1 MNIIMAINSQLPT
14 VESKKQTK
22 QIEQRQNHG
31 YKEHF
36 VDCQLGGAC
45 GGMGE
50 DVRRLRS
57 TNR

>member
-1 MNIIMAINSQLPT
+1 MNSKMTKKKNLPT
-14 VESKKQTK
+14 IESKKQTK